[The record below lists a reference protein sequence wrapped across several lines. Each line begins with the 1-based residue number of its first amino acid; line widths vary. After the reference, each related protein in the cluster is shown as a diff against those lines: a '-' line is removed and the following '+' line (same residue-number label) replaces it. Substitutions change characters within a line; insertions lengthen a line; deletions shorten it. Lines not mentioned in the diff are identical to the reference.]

1 MNQSTLSLT
10 LSCVAAVL
18 ALSACKSPSGAQA
31 VASGQSADSGAC
43 RFVRADT
50 SGKGKNETYLCS
62 ASTALRSAEA
72 QEVLN
77 PDIRVSYG
85 SAGGSMTSRQVA
97 NARGK
102 TAEQTC
108 QRAFLSTI
116 KRFQATAAQRG
127 SKLIRVSS
135 YFDRRTVGGDQY
147 ECHIGTWNSRVVLRG
162 GV

>member
-1 MNQSTLSLT
+1 MNKPILT
-10 LSCVAAVL
+10 LCGIAAVL
-18 ALSACKSPSGAQA
+18 ALSACKSPSGTQA
-31 VASGQSADSGAC
+31 VASGQSANSGTC

-50 SGKGKNETYLCS
+50 GGKGKNETYMCS

-72 QEVLN
+72 KEVLN

-85 SAGGSMTSRQVA
+85 RAGGNLTSRQVA

-102 TAEQTC
+102 TAAETC

-116 KRFQATAAQRG
+116 KRFQSTAARRG
-127 SKLIRVSS
+127 SKHIRVSS

>member
-1 MNQSTLSLT
+1 MKKSTLT
-10 LSCVAAVL
+10 LCGMAAVL
-18 ALSACKSPSGAQA
+18 ALAACKSPSGAQT
-31 VASGQSADSGAC
+31 VATGQSTDSGAC

-50 SGKGKNETYLCS
+50 SGKGKNEAYMCS
-62 ASTALRSAEA
+62 ASAALRSAEA
-72 QEVLN
+72 KEVLN

-85 SAGGSMTSRQVA
+85 TAGGNLTSRQVA

-102 TAEQTC
+102 TAEETC

-116 KRFQATAAQRG
+116 KRFQTTAAQQG
-127 SKLIRVSS
+127 SKHIRVSS
-135 YFDRRTVGGDQY
+135 YFDKRTVGGDRY